1 MTPRVKYVEFA
12 ARANGMTNTGDR
24 YDYDLGTFSRAVS
37 TRSAEAQR
45 WFDRGLVW
53 CYAFGH
59 EEAVRCF
66 RRAAGHDPGC
76 AMAWWG
82 IGYAA
87 GPYYNKPWSKFDPA
101 DLAATLGEVRAATR
115 EALDRIGN
123 AAPVERALV
132 EALARRYPS
141 PEPDGDFDRWND
153 GYADAMREVY
163 RAFPDDPDVCALF
176 AEALM
181 NRTPWALWDLGTG
194 EPAEGADTLEAL
206 AALEEGIGAL
216 EAAGGPGHPGLLHMY
231 IHVLEMSPHPERAL
245 RAADRL
251 RDLVPDAGHL
261 RHMPTHIDVQC
272 GDYHATVEWNA
283 RAVAADR
290 KFFEREAPGPWFA
303 LSFAHNYHFMLY
315 GAMLLG
321 HHRAATAATAG
332 LLEAIPESVLR
343 TESPPMADWLEG
355 YVAMQVHAPIRF
367 GKWREILAMPLPEDR
382 ALYCTTTAM
391 LHYARG
397 LAHAV
402 LEDVPA
408 AEVERSRFEAAVD
421 RVPASRTVFNNTCLD
436 ILAIAA
442 RMLHG
447 EVSYRAGD
455 HETAFEHLRT
465 AVRLA
470 DALPYDEPWGWM
482 QPPRHA
488 LGALLLEQGRV
499 EEAEAA
505 YRADLGLGG
514 DAPAVSR
521 SSGSDADAGG
531 NGLGLDSGDGAP
543 IRTCRHPDNV
553 WSLHGFHECLVRQGK
568 QAEAALVA
576 PRLALAL
583 ARTDVPVE
591 SSCLCRRRC
600 PPYSPGRGP
609 RE

>member
-1 MTPRVKYVEFA
+1 MEGET
-12 ARANGMTNTGDR
+12 TSTGDH

-53 CYAFGH
+53 CYAFSH

-66 RRAAGHDPGC
+66 RRAAKHDPGC
-76 AMAWWG
+76 AMARWG

-115 EALDRIGN
+115 QALDRIGN
-123 AAPVERALV
+123 ASPVERALV
-132 EALARRYPS
+132 EALARRCSSSGPA
-141 PEPDGDFDRWND
+141 EAGDFDRWND
-153 GYADAMREVY
+153 DYADAMREAY
-163 RAFPDDPDVCALF
+163 RAFPGDPDVCTLF

-206 AALEEGIGAL
+206 AALEEGIGAR
-216 EAAGGPGHPGLLHMY
+216 EAAGQPDHPGLLHMY
-231 IHVLEMSPHPERAL
+231 LHVLEMSPHPERAL

-290 KFFEREAPGPWFA
+290 KYFEREAPGPWFA

-321 HHRAATAATAG
+321 HHRSATAATAG
-332 LLEAIPESVLR
+332 LLEAVPESVLR

-382 ALYCTTTAM
+382 AFYCTTTAM

-421 RVPASRTVFNNTCLD
+421 RVPATRVVFNNTCLD

-455 HETAFEHLRT
+455 HETAFEHLRA

-499 EEAEAA
+499 EEAEAV

-514 DAPAVSR
+514 DAPAACR
-521 SSGSDADAGG
+521 SSESDANAGG
-531 NGLGLDSGDGAP
+531 NGFGLGGDAP
-543 IRTCRHPDNV
+543 LRAGRHPDNV
-553 WSLHGFHECLVRQGK
+553 WSLHGFHECLVRRGK

-583 ARTDVPVE
+583 ARTDVPIR
-591 SSCLCRRRC
+591 SSCLCRRRYISC
-600 PPYSPGRGP
+600 PSCPPGRGP

>member
-1 MTPRVKYVEFA
+1 
-12 ARANGMTNTGDR
+12 MTNTGDR

-101 DLAATLGEVRAATR
+101 DLAATLDEVRAATR

-123 AAPVERALV
+123 ASPVERALV

-153 GYADAMREVY
+153 DYADAMREVY
-163 RAFPDDPDVCALF
+163 RAFPGDPDVCALF

-206 AALEEGIGAL
+206 AALEEGIAAL
-216 EAAGGPGHPGLLHMY
+216 EAAGGPDHPGLLHMY

-290 KFFEREAPGPWFA
+290 KFFEREAPGPWFT

-382 ALYCTTTAM
+382 DPLLHHHRDAALRQGAR
-391 LHYARG
+391 ARG
-397 LAHAV
+397 AGGRARGEGRAVALRGRGGPGAGHAH
-402 LEDVPA
+402 
-408 AEVERSRFEAAVD
+408 
-421 RVPASRTVFNNTCLD
+421 RVQQ
-436 ILAIAA
+436 
-442 RMLHG
+442 
-447 EVSYRAGD
+447 
-455 HETAFEHLRT
+455 HL
-465 AVRLA
+465 
-470 DALPYDEPWGWM
+470 
-482 QPPRHA
+482 PRHPRHR
-488 LGALLLEQGRV
+488 GARCC
-499 EEAEAA
+499 
-505 YRADLGLGG
+505 
-514 DAPAVSR
+514 
-521 SSGSDADAGG
+521 
-531 NGLGLDSGDGAP
+531 
-543 IRTCRHPDNV
+543 T
-553 WSLHGFHECLVRQGK
+553 
-568 QAEAALVA
+568 
-576 PRLALAL
+576 
-583 ARTDVPVE
+583 AR
-591 SSCLCRRRC
+591 
-600 PPYSPGRGP
+600 
-609 RE
+609 